1 MREDALALKKA
12 KSAIIQEVIFLNIN
26 KKKRVA
32 KWLNRQILS
41 QAVPNQNRI
50 KISLKVKNPM
60 ILLIFIKK

>member
-1 MREDALALKKA
+1 M
-12 KSAIIQEVIFLNIN
+12 
-26 KKKRVA
+26 
-32 KWLNRQILS
+32 NRQILS